1 MSESNLVAAQA
12 YEKALVATLFEPWAS
27 RAVEVANPMP
37 GEAIL
42 DLACGTGIGLRLMSP
57 LVGVSGKIISVD
69 NDPAMLSVAKE
80 LFAKI
85 DDNKKARAEWFDC
98 GAESLNLKPNEL
110 DLCTLL
116 QGPNFLSDPKKV
128 LKGVLGALKPSGRV
142 VGSAWDRIE
151 ENKGHFAIASALKK
165 LGVQP
170 ALKPFSMGSPSK
182 LRDIFTGS
190 GFVIEKFYTEQKIIS
205 FNSVKEFVLGVAAG
219 APATRHAISQ
229 LSGSK
234 YEDFFTMVEELLADY
249 SSAKGLKLPTQAH
262 VVLAVPAA

>member
-1 MSESNLVAAQA
+1 MSESNLVAAKA
-12 YEKALVATLFEPWAS
+12 YEEALVTALFGPWAS
-27 RAVEVANPMP
+27 HAVEVANPMP

-57 LVGVSGKIISVD
+57 LVGASGKIISVD

-85 DDNKKARAEWFDC
+85 DDSKKARTEWLDC
-98 GAESLNLKPNEL
+98 AAESLNLKPNEL

-128 LKGVLGALKPSGRV
+128 LKGVLSALKPSGRV

-170 ALKPFSMGSPSK
+170 ALKPFSMGSPSI
-182 LRDIFTGS
+182 LRDIFVGS
-190 GFVIEKFYTEQKIIS
+190 GFIIEKFYTEQKIIS
-205 FNSVKEFVLGVAAG
+205 FNSVKEFVSGVAVG

-229 LSGSK
+229 LSESK
-234 YEDFFTMVEELLADY
+234 YEDFFQVVEELLADFA
-249 SSAKGLKLPTQAH
+249 SADGLKLPTQAH
-262 VVLAVPAA
+262 IVLAVPAA